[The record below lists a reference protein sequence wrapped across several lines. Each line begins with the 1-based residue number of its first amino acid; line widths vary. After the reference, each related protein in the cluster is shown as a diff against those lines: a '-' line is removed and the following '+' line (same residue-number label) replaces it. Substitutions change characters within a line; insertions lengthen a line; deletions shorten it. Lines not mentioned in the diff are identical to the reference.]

1 MRTTHRFTGTAIV
14 WFTKSRAGTKMIQ
27 PMHVLL
33 FSSNADPTQRNQTK
47 NKIKACPNGQSNLL
61 YIPHASASDPQRSY
75 VPYPPLSS
83 SRLHAPRLNQ
93 YIAPPSKH
101 KMKHVTSYSERWKP
115 RSYHLQKVPP
125 NLNGIYDNATSVIYD
140 ASFIEFS
147 SRIVACF
154 IKIDDHVFAKANV
167 SICLFILLW
176 QVATRTHTSLTIEQ
190 IQRPVSEDWPLT
202 RHVDDVDRCLT
213 CNNAASTRIYL
224 QSVA

>member
-1 MRTTHRFTGTAIV
+1 M
-14 WFTKSRAGTKMIQ
+14 
-27 PMHVLL
+27 
-33 FSSNADPTQRNQTK
+33 
-47 NKIKACPNGQSNLL
+47 
-61 YIPHASASDPQRSY
+61 
-75 VPYPPLSS
+75 
-83 SRLHAPRLNQ
+83 
-93 YIAPPSKH
+93 
-101 KMKHVTSYSERWKP
+101 
-115 RSYHLQKVPP
+115 PP

-154 IKIDDHVFAKANV
+154 IAIHGHVFAKANV

-176 QVATRTHTSLTIEQ
+176 QVATRTHTGPTIEQ

-202 RHVDDVDRCLT
+202 RHVDDVDMCLT